1 MLWSCHALCVVWF
14 DSQACTFLYDESIE
28 VHALVIAEL
37 PDASGTRFEVQ
48 RSGTF
53 DEQDRTLGM
62 DQYCLMMDS
71 GASHYGGV
79 IGWHVDE
86 ANVLR
91 VTLDDRAATALATSS
106 IEIALRPQDSDVVS
120 QAIPALLHL

>member
-1 MLWSCHALCVVWF
+1 MVWF
-14 DSQACTFLYDESIE
+14 NSQACTFVHDESTD
-28 VHALVIAEL
+28 VHALVIAEQ
-37 PDASGTRFEVQ
+37 PDGSGTRFEVQ

-62 DQYCLMMDS
+62 DTYCLVMDS

>member
-1 MLWSCHALCVVWF
+1 MVWF
-14 DSQACTFLYDESIE
+14 KSQACTFGYDESIDM
-28 VHALVIAEL
+28 HALVIAEL
-37 PDASGTRFEVQ
+37 PDGSGARFEVQ

-53 DEQDRTLGM
+53 EEQDRTLGM
-62 DQYCLMMDS
+62 DTYCLVMDS
-71 GASHYGGV
+71 GVSHYGGV

-86 ANVLR
+86 AHLLR